1 MLKKSLVVLL
11 VIVLL
16 LGIGLT
22 YYKMSMTGIMNELE
36 ETHFGGAVLNK
47 PGRDK
52 LEDVFTSTG
61 IVKTDEY
68 KDFDRRLIV
77 YGLTLYIHKSI
88 SDDFVEKIE
97 NTMISMFPKENM
109 NNELQEDVLQ
119 NLYRYKAVLPVVS
132 SENQLTLEIQTKL
145 IKAYSVCDIIMKTDE
160 NQTNE
165 VIEHLLHAITDVG
178 LSKSLKS
185 EWGFEKT
192 SEVHQLMNESVTN
205 GYYNIKSYN
214 DFNGDIKTRILIQE
228 YAYWIISSS
237 WDLQDKYGVGDDE
250 WQLGN
255 PDLISEKAS
264 KVMEFVKR
272 TIDPIIQVPSTELL
286 NSF

>member
-1 MLKKSLVVLL
+1 
-11 VIVLL
+11 
-16 LGIGLT
+16 
-22 YYKMSMTGIMNELE
+22 
-36 ETHFGGAVLNK
+36 
-47 PGRDK
+47 
-52 LEDVFTSTG
+52 
-61 IVKTDEY
+61 
-68 KDFDRRLIV
+68 
-77 YGLTLYIHKSI
+77 
-88 SDDFVEKIE
+88 
-97 NTMISMFPKENM
+97 MISMFPKENM

-132 SENQLTLEIQTKL
+132 SENQLTPEIQTKL
-145 IKAYSVCDIIMKTDE
+145 MKAYSVCDIIMKTDE